1 MNTDTLTF
9 FIKTT
14 FIMIKKILFCVALL
28 ACLTSAHAATPV
40 TVTET
45 QQVTAMPAD
54 GESIDFTLNDING
67 KSFSLSS
74 LKGKYV
80 IVDFWGSWC
89 INCIKGFPKMKEYY
103 AAHKDKLEIVSVDCN
118 DTDARWKAAVAKHAL
133 PWLNVYNARGA
144 GDITKKLGVA
154 AFPTKIAIDP
164 EGKVIGIFVGETDDI
179 YTALD
184 KAMAQ

>member
-1 MNTDTLTF
+1 
-9 FIKTT
+9 
-14 FIMIKKILFCVALL
+14 MIKKILFSVVLL

-154 AFPTKIAIDP
+154 AFPTKIAVDP
-164 EGKVIGIFVGETDDI
+164 EGKVIGTFVGETDDI